1 MEKITDSRKGLLSL
15 SVVSHGQ
22 MAWVLMLMAD
32 LQKHCRGSQLE
43 LIVTLNVD
51 EPLVFDASDYFYP
64 IKVLKNQKPKGFG
77 ANQNQAFKQAEGLYF
92 CAINPDIRLESDPFP
107 SLLADMNNPTVGV
120 IAPLVI
126 GPDGELEDSV
136 RRFPTPWIIFSKL
149 LGRHHSFD
157 YLLICSDADLDW
169 VGGMFMLFRREIF
182 QQMSGFDERYF
193 LYYEDV
199 DLCGRLHL
207 AGYRVA
213 VCPQSRVIHHAQR
226 SSHRSLR
233 FLRWHVTSML
243 RFFTSSVYCQLKKHR
258 QP

>member
-32 LQKHCRGSQLE
+32 LQKHCANSQIE

-64 IKVLKNQKPKGFG
+64 IKVLKNHEPKGFG
-77 ANQNQAFKQAEGLYF
+77 ANQNQAFRHAEGGYF
-92 CAINPDIRLESDPFP
+92 CVVNPDIRLESDPFQA
-107 SLLADMNNPTVGV
+107 LLADINNPTVGV
-120 IAPLVI
+120 VAPLVI
-126 GPDGELEDSV
+126 GPDGEFEDSV

-149 LGRHHSFD
+149 LGWHQLAD
-157 YLLICSDADLDW
+157 YSLACGDAELDW
-169 VGGMFMLFRREIF
+169 VGGMFMLFDRQIF
-182 QQMSGFDERYF
+182 QQMGGFDERYF

-207 AGYRVA
+207 AGYRVVA
-213 VCPQSRVIHHAQR
+213 CPQSRVIHHAQR
-226 SSHRSLR
+226 SSHRSLK
-233 FLRWHVTSML
+233 FLSWHVTSML
-243 RFFTSSVYCQLKKHR
+243 RFFTSPVYRQLKKHR
-258 QP
+258 QS